1 MDYKEA
7 LKYIEGVGK
16 FGMNFGLKRIERIC
30 ELLGNP
36 QDRLKVIHVGGTNG
50 KGSTVTFISNV
61 LIEEGYRVGVYTS
74 PHLERFTE
82 RIKIN
87 NEEIPEE
94 DVAKLIEEIKE
105 VIAIVVEEGYDH
117 PTEFEIVTACA
128 LKYFKEK
135 EVDFVVLE
143 VGLGGRLDATNVV
156 NPLLSVI
163 TSISY
168 DHMNILGN
176 TIEQI
181 AYEKAG
187 IIKRNRPLVL
197 YPQVEETQRVIAKR
211 AEEMNS
217 NIYNVKDVE
226 YEIKEDTIEGI
237 VFDAKIKNRVY
248 KELRIK
254 MINRYQVLNA
264 ITAVTA
270 IEAVRD
276 LGYKVSD
283 RAIFEGLEKSMWPGR
298 FEIYKK
304 APYIVLDGGHNIQ
317 GIMELT
323 AGLKKYFENK
333 KIKIVFG
340 VLKDKDYVK
349 MVDELIKVCSDFI
362 TVTPE
367 SFRALKAE
375 ELKDVI
381 EERGKSAVAFT
392 DMKEAVEC
400 TLNNVDYDVLVF
412 CGSLYMIGDV
422 RKMLNSIFKK

>member
-50 KGSTVTFISNV
+50 KGSTVTFISNI

-74 PHLERFTE
+74 PHLEKFTE

-94 DVAKLIEEIKE
+94 DVARLIEEIKE

-156 NPLLSVI
+156 NSLLSVI

-197 YPQVEETQRVIAKR
+197 YPQVEEAQRVIAKR

-333 KIKIVFG
+333 KIKVVFG
-340 VLKDKDYVK
+340 VLKDKDYIK

-367 SFRALKAE
+367 SLRALKAE

-381 EERGKSAVAFT
+381 EERGKRAVAFT
-392 DMKEAVEC
+392 DMKEAVEY